1 MAGRTYL
8 VESAMVQVK
17 VSVTSDDL
25 DWTNTTQMEAIPM
38 AISDKD
44 LTCRDCGAVF
54 TFTAGEQEFFASKGF
69 TNEPSRCPACRSA
82 RRNQGGGYG
91 GGGGGGGG
99 YGGGQREMH
108 PAVCAQCGIDTEVP
122 FLPRGDKPVYCSD
135 CFSSMRR

>member
-91 GGGGGGGG
+91 GGGGGG
-99 YGGGQREMH
+99 YGGGQREVR
-108 PAVCAQCGIDTEVP
+108 PAVCAQ
-122 FLPRGDKPVYCSD
+122 
-135 CFSSMRR
+135 